1 MFIYNTTFLVTDRCF
16 NPWFKWLK
24 EEHIPNMLNT
34 RHFSKPQI
42 AKVLTTESDQEG
54 MSFSVQFIVNDL
66 ENLQSWIDNNNEIR
80 LQNNLSLRFGAEVLS
95 FSTILELM
103 D

>member
-1 MFIYNTTFLVTDRCF
+1 MFIYNTTFLVTDRRF

-24 EEHIPNMLNT
+24 EEHIPNMLNSGY
-34 RHFSKPQI
+34 FLKPQI
-42 AKVLTTESDQEG
+42 AKVLTAESDQEG
-54 MSFSVQFIVNDL
+54 MSVSVQFIVNDL
-66 ENLQSWIDNNNEIR
+66 ENLQNWIDNNEIR
-80 LQNNLSLRFGAEVLS
+80 LQNDLSLRFGTEVLS